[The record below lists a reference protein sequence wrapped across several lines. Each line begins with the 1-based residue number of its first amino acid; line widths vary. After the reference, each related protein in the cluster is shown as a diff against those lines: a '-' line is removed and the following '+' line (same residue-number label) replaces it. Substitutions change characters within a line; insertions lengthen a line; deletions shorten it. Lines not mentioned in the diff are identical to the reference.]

1 MAEFLST
8 AGASNAIEQMIKN
21 SKQRLYLITPYLQIN
36 PLLRS
41 ILQALDNKV
50 STIDIRF
57 VSRTDKINAE
67 DMNFLQNLKN
77 VKVFALDNLHAK
89 CYLNE
94 DMVILTSLNLYQYS
108 QHNNIEMGI
117 KITKTTDP
125 DLYTAIYEEVER
137 ILGES
142 KIYQIK
148 ILEKEKKETVSKEK
162 PAANISRTKE
172 LSKDQS
178 RELGFCIRCKEK
190 MPINPEQP
198 LCTSCYKSWAKYS
211 DPKYPEKYCHIC
223 GKESKQSY
231 EKPVCYSC
239 YKKLYK

>member
-8 AGASNAIEQMIKN
+8 AGASNAIEQMIKS
-21 SKQRLYLITPYLQIN
+21 SKQRLYLISPYLQIN

-41 ILQALDNKV
+41 LLQQLDNKI

-94 DMVILTSLNLYQYS
+94 EMAILTSLNLYQYS

-117 KITKTTDP
+117 KK
-125 DLYTAIYEEVER
+125 
-137 ILGES
+137 
-142 KIYQIK
+142 
-148 ILEKEKKETVSKEK
+148 
-162 PAANISRTKE
+162 
-172 LSKDQS
+172 
-178 RELGFCIRCKEK
+178 
-190 MPINPEQP
+190 
-198 LCTSCYKSWAKYS
+198 
-211 DPKYPEKYCHIC
+211 
-223 GKESKQSY
+223 
-231 EKPVCYSC
+231 
-239 YKKLYK
+239 